1 MKKIVRWLLILGIL
15 PLLNSATLTVKAAE
29 TDRIHFMIHQIVF
42 PNGEMPADSENT
54 GKENDA
60 HASLLQEYRGLNG
73 VIFDVYDQTNAFYE
87 LRSAGVSAEDAQK
100 KLADEGPRG
109 QSIAET
115 TTKTIA
121 GQAGTAEFSLNAK
134 SNGRDAV
141 YLFHE
146 RGDPENSQ
154 TKNGDLVVVLPIF
167 DNGNTLNMIHLY
179 PKLEEKAHQTP
190 DFTKTILDGKA
201 SYDYGEAI
209 SYQVSVKLPADMLD
223 YKTFKIVDQA
233 DAALRLN
240 QASFK
245 ITIDGQ
251 DVSHLF
257 TKKLGEHGYEVS
269 IKNIADFEK
278 YSGKPLTIAY
288 TMTING
294 RKKIDQA
301 LLNTAKLITDRETL
315 TKQVAIKTG
324 GKKFRKIDL
333 KNFSKGLPKAEF
345 NVLNE
350 QKQYLKETLNGYS
363 WTNSASDSEIVKVIS
378 DKNGAFQIAG
388 LSYGTYRLKEIKAPD
403 GYEKGDEL
411 VPFTVTSK
419 SFSTNEDIL
428 RVVNKRIE
436 SPPPK
441 NGLINTILGKLH
453 HPTNGNA
460 QTTKKKAISK
470 TQPSGILRFPQTNDR
485 FNTVLIWFG
494 GLIILWMLLILWRR
508 RKREEEQDEEIE
520 K

>member
-1 MKKIVRWLLILGIL
+1 MKRIVRWLLILGIL
-15 PLLNSATLTVKAAE
+15 PLLNSATSTVRATEAHQVHFV
-29 TDRIHFMIHQIVF
+29 IHKIVF
-42 PNGEMPADSENT
+42 PNGRLPADSENT
-54 GKENDA
+54 GEETDA
-60 HASLLQEYRGLNG
+60 HASLLKEYRGLNG
-73 VIFDVYDQTNAFYE
+73 VIFDVYDQTNAVYE
-87 LRSAGVSAEDAQK
+87 LRATGVSAEDAQRT
-100 KLADEGPRG
+100 LADEGPRG

-121 GQAGTAEFSLNAK
+121 GQAGSAEFSLNTK

-141 YLFHE
+141 YLFYE
-146 RGDPENSQ
+146 RGDSENSQ
-154 TKNGDLVVVLPIF
+154 TKSRNLVAVLPIF
-167 DNGNTLNMIHLY
+167 DNGKVLNTIHLY
-179 PKLEEKAHQTP
+179 PKSEEKVHQTP
-190 DFTKTILDGKA
+190 DFTKTILDGKG

-209 SYQVSVKLPADMLD
+209 SYQDSVKLPADMLD

-233 DAALRLN
+233 DAALSLN

-257 TKKLGEHGYEVS
+257 TIKLGEHGYELS

-278 YSGKPLTIAY
+278 YSMKTLTIAY
-288 TMTING
+288 SMAINS

-301 LLNTAKLITDRETL
+301 FLNTAKLITDHETI
-315 TKQVAIKTG
+315 TKQVMVKTG
-324 GKKFRKIDL
+324 GKKFRKVDL
-333 KNFSKGLPKAEF
+333 KEFSKGLSKAEF

-350 QKQYLKETLNGYS
+350 QKQYLKETANGYR
-363 WTNSASDSEIVKVIS
+363 WTSSASDSEIVKVIS

-411 VPFTVTSK
+411 IPFTVTSK
-419 SFSTNEDIL
+419 SFSTNEDVL

-441 NGLINTILGKLH
+441 KGLINTILGKLH

-470 TQPSGILRFPQTNDR
+470 TQPSGILRFPQTNDQ
-485 FNTVLIWFG
+485 FNMVLIWFG

-508 RKREEEQDEEIE
+508 RKREEKQDEEIE